1 MGKTIHKYKL
11 TPFAYFDLGINRK
24 YACGG
29 GQLSNLRKWLNSKS
43 LSADYL
49 YNDQSEYLVSI
60 RAYPFW
66 MEKFFDGIG
75 NYEKFAIGPF
85 SANEVNTKGKLI
97 SGQKAPILIGEYYVA
112 RKYNN
117 FMDYAPYTKITAYIP
132 YISFV
137 SLNVNEI
144 MGKTI
149 KFYAQVDFDNGL
161 LQVWLECDNT
171 VIDAWETVIGVEI
184 NLNRTNGSDWARNMY
199 LWGIKTVTGV
209 GGLIGNASSKGVDY
223 GKSIKTGG
231 DVGTGFI
238 GANQHH
244 VFHGDLGSGVNKLYN
259 PTSIYLIY
267 SREKPV
273 ETDYDTVYGNHTF
286 ASLHGLP
293 LNKPMWLT
301 QLTGFTKVGE
311 IHLHN
316 FDETLDSELSEI
328 ESLLHSGVIL

>member
-1 MGKTIHKYKL
+1 MGKTIYKGKL
-11 TPFAYFDLGINRK
+11 TPFSYFDLDINRK
-24 YACGG
+24 YALAG
-29 GQLSNLRKWLNSKS
+29 GQLRNLRNWLNKKDI
-43 LSADYL
+43 SADYL
-49 YNDQSEYLVSI
+49 YNNPSEYLVSI

-66 MEKFFDGIG
+66 MEKFFEGIG
-75 NYEKFAIGPF
+75 SYEKFAIGPF
-85 SANEVNTKGKLI
+85 SANTVNTKGKLI
-97 SGQKAPILIGEYYVA
+97 SSQKPPVLIGEYYVS

-161 LQVWLECDNT
+161 LQVWLECENV
-171 VIDAWETVIGVEI
+171 VIDSWETVIGVEI
-184 NLNRTNGSDWARNMY
+184 SINRTNGSDWARNMY
-199 LWGIKTVTGV
+199 LWGIKSVTST
-209 GGLIGNASSKGVDY
+209 GGLMGSASSKSVDY

-244 VFHGDLGSGVNKLYN
+244 VYHGDLGSGVNKLYN

-273 ETDYDTVYGNHTF
+273 ENGYDTTTGNDTY

-301 QLTGFTKVGE
+301 QLNGFTKVGT
-311 IHLHN
+311 IHLN
-316 FDETLDSELSEI
+316 GFKDALDSELSEI
-328 ESLLHSGVIL
+328 ESLLRSGVIL